1 MSVSAQQLS
10 VARLWSH
17 LSLSQSEEA
26 LGVSYPYQIRFMKA
40 KFLLVMARSLQ
51 SVPENSLVTLTRT
64 LAPGLL
70 LKAHDKKPLAS
81 VDTY

>member
-1 MSVSAQQLS
+1 M
-10 VARLWSH
+10 
-17 LSLSQSEEA
+17 
-26 LGVSYPYQIRFMKA
+26 
-40 KFLLVMARSLQ
+40 
-51 SVPENSLVTLTRT
+51 PENSLVTLTRT